1 MMDSRPALYSP
12 TGYGSHDGEA
22 VVRTPHTVKTLR
34 GEDVETILDLL
45 SGADGKTVAADLV
58 ADVAGATAAYIDS
71 LYEHDLAYDAR
82 AIPATMRERDCGRF
96 LESVLPAIPPAT
108 HHGLPDRLA
117 SLSVAVVGDREP
129 VSPVLARLRAA
140 GVTVTDDV
148 EDSTDVI
155 VLSEALERA
164 PSWSAVT
171 EQWLDSDATLIK
183 TRLTAT
189 GWRLGPVLTPAA
201 PVCLNCVYSRI
212 DANRAGGRLYT
223 ETLTGDPP
231 FIEAYTGTV
240 TEVALAAVLEQVPR
254 YLDEQ
259 MLVYDHYDGTVET
272 PRVFALPNCEVCA
285 GV

>member
-45 SGADGKTVAADLV
+45 TAADGETVAADLV
-58 ADVAGATAAYIDS
+58 EGVAGATAEYVDS

-82 AIPATMRERDCGRF
+82 AIPAEMRDSDCGCF
-96 LESVLPAIPPAT
+96 LEALLPAIPPET
-108 HHGLPDRLA
+108 HHTLPDRLA

-129 VSPVLARLRAA
+129 VSPVLSRLRAA
-140 GVTVTDDV
+140 GVSVTDDAEEPV
-148 EDSTDVI
+148 DVI

-171 EQWLDSDATLIK
+171 EQWLDSAATLIK

-201 PVCLNCVYSRI
+201 PVCLHCVYSRV

-223 ETLTGDPP
+223 ETLTGNPP
-231 FIEAYTGTV
+231 YIEAYTDTV
-240 TEVALAAVLEQVPR
+240 TEVVFATLLEQVPR
-254 YLDEQ
+254 HLDEQ
-259 MLVYDHYDGTVET
+259 ILEYDHYEGTLET
-272 PRVFALPNCEVCA
+272 SRVFALPNCEVCA